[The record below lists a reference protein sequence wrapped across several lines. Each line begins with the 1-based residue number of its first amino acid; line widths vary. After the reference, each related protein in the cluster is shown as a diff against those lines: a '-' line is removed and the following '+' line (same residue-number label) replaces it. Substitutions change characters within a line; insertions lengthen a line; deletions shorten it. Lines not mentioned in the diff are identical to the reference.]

1 MRNRFLFSLPFLPLL
16 LSSCSFSK
24 PSTSENNLR
33 VGGIYFGK
41 TESKGLTPFKDE
53 YTVTSGFPLFSLTSE
68 CLYSD
73 GPFRAVRFDEKSENI
88 SSLSLSF
95 SKGMHIE
102 KIRFYTFGEIGSSL
116 TCSYSEAL
124 PSVPLENKTLQYS
137 KESFQEISLEEQNN
151 EIDYLFLSNLNEKP
165 LYLAQIE
172 FTYFGDFSSSSSV
185 PLSSSSSLLESS
197 NEDSSFSNSLS
208 SISSSSDSSE
218 VPTDYGESDPNWTS
232 LAAIN
237 NAWPKETYEYR
248 LKPFSTKD
256 DIAPIYSLSKKGEKY
271 VKTLVKYLSK
281 EKKCYTYNDVCEYY
295 MAFGCLPSNYTLD
308 SSPEK
313 GSREER
319 RYQVFSR
326 KKHYATD
333 YPSKLGTFNNE
344 SSGLYYELDV
354 DLTGS
359 YNRGNGSYSRGAGR
373 VVIVPEGLS
382 EEGYGS
388 EPVCY
393 FTLDHYADFVEYY
406 NFQNAWS
413 SPFKGVYNR
422 SGSYENTPFSE
433 KDRSNPLTIS
443 L

>member
-1 MRNRFLFSLPFLPLL
+1 M
-16 LSSCSFSK
+16 
-24 PSTSENNLR
+24 
-33 VGGIYFGK
+33 
-41 TESKGLTPFKDE
+41 
-53 YTVTSGFPLFSLTSE
+53 TSGFPLFSLTSE

-73 GPFRAVRFDEKSENI
+73 GPFHAVRFEKKGEYI

-95 SKGMHIE
+95 LKGVHIE
-102 KIRFYTFGEIGSSL
+102 KIRFYTFGETDSSL
-116 TCSYSEAL
+116 VCSYSETL
-124 PSVPLENKTLQYS
+124 PPKTLENKTLQYS
-137 KESFQEISLEEQNN
+137 KEHFQEISFEEENN

-172 FTYFGDFSSSSSV
+172 FTYFGDVVSSSSV
-185 PLSSSSSLLESS
+185 PSSNASLSNCSSSL
-197 NEDSSFSNSLS
+197 EDSSKESSFSDNLS
-208 SISSSSDSSE
+208 CSETSNDSNE
-218 VPTDYGESDPNWTS
+218 VPTDYGESAPNWTD
-232 LAAIN
+232 LAKTN
-237 NAWPKETYEYR
+237 NAWPEDNFEYR
-248 LKPFSTKD
+248 LKPLEGEGDF
-256 DIAPIYSLSKKGEKY
+256 APIYSLSKKGKKY

-295 MAFGCLPSNYTLD
+295 MAFRCLPSNYTLD
-308 SSPEK
+308 SSPER
-313 GSREER
+313 GNREGR

-333 YPSKLGTFNNE
+333 YPSKLGAFNNE

-359 YNRGNGSYSRGAGR
+359 YNKGNGSYSRGAGR
-373 VVIVPEGLS
+373 VVIVSEGLS
-382 EEGYGS
+382 EEGYGD

-413 SPFKGVYNR
+413 SPFKGVYNK
-422 SGSYENTPFSE
+422 SGSYENTPFSDIE
-433 KDRSNPLTIS
+433 RSNPLTLS